1 MCIRDSRKRAE
12 KKARKKDEKRREKME
27 ATASTSSG
35 SGSARAV
42 ASEATFSESESISR
56 DGASVAAVRLETPPA
71 STPSA
76 PPAPPVRMSAPPEAA
91 PEKPRAGKEA
101 FAVPA
106 RPPRGALKMRGKP
119 KSAFGLT
126 EEQRGWVAV
135 AVALVFVYFFSPL

>member
-1 MCIRDSRKRAE
+1 
-12 KKARKKDEKRREKME
+12 
-27 ATASTSSG
+27 
-35 SGSARAV
+35 
-42 ASEATFSESESISR
+42 
-56 DGASVAAVRLETPPA
+56 
-71 STPSA
+71 
-76 PPAPPVRMSAPPEAA
+76 MSAPPEAA

-135 AVALVFVYFFSPL
+135 AVALVAMCVLAIAGAIGGDR